1 MNDSVIVKD
10 VTTSEF
16 KQFVLSEMI
25 KIVVKMNSLRF
36 RTVYWVTCDKY
47 YHIAIWVYL
56 KISKLWEKWRKKP
69 DEIINEEDDD
79 KDHSK
84 HFNLLKPLSRFYHFI
99 NLSGI
104 VSIWL
109 GVNLTI
115 AVLVKYEKANEGISV
130 SSFIIGVIIAAL
142 IGHVLIMCITKLLHI
157 LYMKNIEDA
166 FSEKKLD
173 INLHKK
179 QMNDTQK
186 SEAVPMLNNEFK
198 ESNFETKNSIN
209 KWENSSKSS
218 STQKLDTARQMVSS
232 NSMPGSGSQKSN
244 IVRPVLSESDDDHI
258 IEKKTFLGDTEVLND
273 ESKRSNN
280 IFNTFIF
287 MVLLGFIAFL
297 TLFSWFYTYH
307 EYSQSVILSCILMV
321 IISTF
326 VEVLFLRPFTCLILT
341 LFTMIKRKV
350 KSKEIM
356 MREIEEVKEELGLN
370 NEKSKEFAS
379 DKRIES
385 LQDSKE
391 KFSKSHDLEGSQD
404 R

>member
-1 MNDSVIVKD
+1 M
-10 VTTSEF
+10 
-16 KQFVLSEMI
+16 
-25 KIVVKMNSLRF
+25 
-36 RTVYWVTCDKY
+36 
-47 YHIAIWVYL
+47 
-56 KISKLWEKWRKKP
+56 
-69 DEIINEEDDD
+69 
-79 KDHSK
+79 
-84 HFNLLKPLSRFYHFI
+84 
-99 NLSGI
+99 
-104 VSIWL
+104 SIWL

-130 SSFIIGVIIAAL
+130 SSFIIGVVIAAL

-232 NSMPGSGSQKSN
+232 KSTPGSESQKSN

-280 IFNTFIF
+280 IFNTLIF

-297 TLFSWFYTYH
+297 TLFS
-307 EYSQSVILSCILMV
+307 
-321 IISTF
+321 
-326 VEVLFLRPFTCLILT
+326 
-341 LFTMIKRKV
+341 
-350 KSKEIM
+350 
-356 MREIEEVKEELGLN
+356 
-370 NEKSKEFAS
+370 
-379 DKRIES
+379 
-385 LQDSKE
+385 
-391 KFSKSHDLEGSQD
+391 
-404 R
+404 